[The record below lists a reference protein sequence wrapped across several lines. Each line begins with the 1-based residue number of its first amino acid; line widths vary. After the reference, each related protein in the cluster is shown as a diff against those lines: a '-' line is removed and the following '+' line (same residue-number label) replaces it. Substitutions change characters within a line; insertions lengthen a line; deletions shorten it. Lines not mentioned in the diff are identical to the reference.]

1 MDVQKQEEEKF
12 REACCF
18 GDIDAIMTLISRG
31 VNVNSQHEINGWTG
45 LHWACKRGHTEIIQ
59 LLMSHGADAEIENNQ
74 AQKPAN
80 LATSAQ
86 ILQLLGAEITPATEG
101 TTGNTDSL
109 PITPNYIAN
118 PPIDYKVPV
127 NPVSMKNPFGKPLTN
142 GIESADSC
150 SVSQYGNGVA
160 AHPSTQTP
168 GSNYLQDSLA
178 RQNKEI
184 VLKVRLAHSDDPDFI
199 EIEFH
204 KAQINYSSLLTT
216 CCREMAVNP
225 QLVERIR
232 KLPNTR
238 LRNDKDVQRLT
249 DYTEL
254 ELVMKGQSRPPVVRS
269 DTQSTSKNNYSSI
282 HGFKNQTILY

>member
-1 MDVQKQEEEKF
+1 
-12 REACCF
+12 
-18 GDIDAIMTLISRG
+18 
-31 VNVNSQHEINGWTG
+31 
-45 LHWACKRGHTEIIQ
+45 
-59 LLMSHGADAEIENNQ
+59 MSNGADAEIENNQ

-80 LATSAQ
+80 LTTSAQ
-86 ILQLLGAEITPATEG
+86 ILQLIGAEIPPASERTV
-101 TTGNTDSL
+101 TNTDSL
-109 PITPNYIAN
+109 PITPNYLAN
-118 PPIDYKVPV
+118 PPVDYKVPPV
-127 NPVSMKNPFGKPLTN
+127 NPVGMKNPFGKPLAN
-142 GIESADSC
+142 GIETADSC
-150 SVSQYGNGVA
+150 TVSQYGNGVA
-160 AHPSTQTP
+160 VHPSTQAP

-199 EIEFH
+199 EIEFQ